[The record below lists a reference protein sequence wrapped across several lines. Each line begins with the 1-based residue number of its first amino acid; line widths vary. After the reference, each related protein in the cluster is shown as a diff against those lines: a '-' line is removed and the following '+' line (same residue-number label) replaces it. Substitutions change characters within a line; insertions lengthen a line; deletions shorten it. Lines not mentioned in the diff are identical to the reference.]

1 MVNRPL
7 TKKMSILELY
17 EWANNNNNNVLDFEI
32 VISHDYYTDYIIPKL
47 DDISLYYEPN
57 RQIIIRA

>member
-1 MVNRPL
+1 M
-7 TKKMSILELY
+7 TIKELY
-17 EWANNNNNNVLDFEI
+17 EWANNNNVLDFEI

-47 DDISLYYEPN
+47 DDVSLYYEPN